1 MLLSLKDDDDDDNG
15 VEEYSDSSYDD
26 DIDKAEDKTHN
37 NGHLLEGVQT
47 MNANTDSAMQQT
59 VLAFEEQDFFGSHNN
74 HLLTESF
81 THNSH
86 IHSQRATNA
95 NVNQQSANVATT
107 AQAKTTSS
115 LLNTHNSSISPST
128 SPSVDVKTNV
138 DDIIESKTSNSKPQ
152 PYNSSSNSPR
162 SNGKSLTNSPASRRQ
177 QQQQLLTPRL
187 FSSNILPAHLRQE
200 SYNTHDDTDEICLV
214 PEVDFECSSIMDH
227 STDNRES
234 QPLLGGG
241 PSGSAG
247 SRDHFDA
254 VCNTFTGK
262 FIVIITF
269 IIEIFCVIQNR
280 FFVFI

>member
-15 VEEYSDSSYDD
+15 VEVYSDSSYDD
-26 DIDKAEDKTHN
+26 DDDIEKADDKTHN
-37 NGHLLEGVQT
+37 NGRLLEGVQT
-47 MNANTDSAMQQT
+47 MNENTDSTMQQT

-81 THNSH
+81 THNGH
-86 IHSQRATNA
+86 IDSQKATNA
-95 NVNQQSANVATT
+95 NINNQSSNVATT
-107 AQAKTTSS
+107 AQTKTTST
-115 LLNTHNSSISPST
+115 LLNTHNSSIISISPST
-128 SPSVDVKTNV
+128 SPSLDVKTNV
-138 DDIIESKTSNSKPQ
+138 GEIIESTGSKASSSKQQ
-152 PYNSSSNSPR
+152 PHNSSSNSPR

-177 QQQQLLTPRL
+177 QQHQLLAPRL

-234 QPLLGGG
+234 QPLLGGV

-262 FIVIITF
+262 FMIINTLLLLKY
-269 IIEIFCVIQNR
+269 
-280 FFVFI
+280 FV